1 MLLLEILL
9 IAAGALLLA
18 LSAVLGKKQETG
30 AESPAQERPPAGPS
44 PEASSKLQTSL
55 TELLRELHTLSN
67 DMSVDLEEKLTELK
81 EVLQLADMKLEEMS
95 TAGIREKQESEPTP
109 EPAAESAAFAN
120 APAPDIQFDEEQDVA
135 PLYLNDRYREIYQMD
150 DEGLPIDEIA
160 RRMQMGKGEIQLI
173 LSLREKD

>member
-18 LSAVLGKKQETG
+18 FSAVLGKEQETG
-30 AESPAQERPPAGPS
+30 AESPAQEQPPAGPS
-44 PEASSKLQTSL
+44 LEASSKLQTSL

-81 EVLQLADMKLEEMS
+81 EVLQLADKKLEEIS
-95 TAGIREKQESEPTP
+95 TAGIKEKQESEPTP
-109 EPAAESAAFAN
+109 EPESAALAN
-120 APAPDIQFDEEQDVA
+120 APAPDIQYDEEQDVA
-135 PLYLNDRYREIYQMD
+135 PPYLNDRYREIYQMD

>member
-30 AESPAQERPPAGPS
+30 AESPAQEQPPAGPS
-44 PEASSKLQTSL
+44 LEASSKLQTSL

-67 DMSVDLEEKLTELK
+67 DMSVDLEEKLK
-81 EVLQLADMKLEEMS
+81 EVLQLADKKLEEMS
-95 TAGIREKQESEPTP
+95 TAGIKEKQESEPTP
-109 EPAAESAAFAN
+109 EPPTENAAFAN
-120 APAPDIQFDEEQDVA
+120 APASDIQYDEEQDVA
-135 PLYLNDRYREIYQMD
+135 PPYLNDRYREIYQMD